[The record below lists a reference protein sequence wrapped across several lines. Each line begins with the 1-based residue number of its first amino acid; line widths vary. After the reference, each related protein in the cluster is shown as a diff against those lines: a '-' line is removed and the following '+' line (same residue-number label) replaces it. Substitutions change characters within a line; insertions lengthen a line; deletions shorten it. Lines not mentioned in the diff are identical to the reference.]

1 MTPEYKSKQI
11 SYDLAHEISQKAKKI
26 LGLSQY
32 DVETLEHDINNLRAH
47 EWLDLFDMI
56 PDSNE
61 VKKLYFTHCVEL
73 EDEAKQ
79 QLEEDMKYKETNKQD
94 TTSKLTIDFILF
106 TDLVFDTY
114 QDSGDNYQAAIDRA
128 QDIFPNIEFRKD
140 DPDFE
145 HITLYGNRRQIEKF
159 LNFYNYGDNW
169 KSRIKDNY
177 KQELE
182 ESMNILT
189 TVRTRL
195 NRLCSPYQ
203 AQVWDNGR
211 FEVHQVKED
220 DKDRLVNSL
229 RRISKEVHATA
240 NGKYDFSKPAMFGG
254 IHSQYYNIYGEIEM
268 EDKNESLQL
277 TEGHDVQEY
286 KGFELDLDTDLTNHN
301 WEDEEYVITPTV
313 EIKYNGKVLATANG
327 YRKARE
333 WVDKHAEIRE
343 FTREEKLDILANILS
358 KDKNLNVWLEDYG
371 FLCIDQRDLM
381 DESYGI
387 SDFTVVAD
395 TNGYH
400 FGIRSKNL
408 VDTLLSNHGITT
420 EVMEKELG
428 YENLDVT
435 ADEMKF
441 DYLMCTD
448 LFTPTFNDIAKL
460 I

>member
-1 MTPEYKSKQI
+1 MYDRKKTVYESKQ
-11 SYDLAHEISQKAKKI
+11 S
-26 LGLSQY
+26 
-32 DVETLEHDINNLRAH
+32 T
-47 EWLDLFDMI
+47 
-56 PDSNE
+56 
-61 VKKLYFTHCVEL
+61 
-73 EDEAKQ
+73 ED
-79 QLEEDMKYKETNKQD
+79 
-94 TTSKLTIDFILF
+94 
-106 TDLVFDTY
+106 
-114 QDSGDNYQAAIDRA
+114 
-128 QDIFPNIEFRKD
+128 
-140 DPDFE
+140 
-145 HITLYGNRRQIEKF
+145 
-159 LNFYNYGDNW
+159 
-169 KSRIKDNY
+169 
-177 KQELE
+177 
-182 ESMNILT
+182 
-189 TVRTRL
+189 
-195 NRLCSPYQ
+195 
-203 AQVWDNGR
+203 
-211 FEVHQVKED
+211 
-220 DKDRLVNSL
+220 
-229 RRISKEVHATA
+229 
-240 NGKYDFSKPAMFGG
+240 
-254 IHSQYYNIYGEIEM
+254 
-268 EDKNESLQL
+268 
-277 TEGHDVQEY
+277 HDVQEY